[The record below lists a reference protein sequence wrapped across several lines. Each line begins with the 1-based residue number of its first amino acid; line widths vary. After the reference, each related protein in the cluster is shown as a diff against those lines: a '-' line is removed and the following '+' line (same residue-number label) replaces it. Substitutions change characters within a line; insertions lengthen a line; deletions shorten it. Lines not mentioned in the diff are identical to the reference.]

1 MLSDV
6 HLCYHF
12 WLVLAV
18 FMVFSFAYFRVG
30 ISKFYSGK
38 SKSFTSLADASSIS
52 TIEDLAKP
60 ENPYNRKRKSLL
72 TQSSRPLR
80 NNASGI
86 PKKHIDFSQSALIL
100 GATMRKSKENFN
112 LISSPSGCLPPQHPQ
127 TKVLPRNASSSSSS
141 LPPQQNPPWRSFS
154 LSDLQCVVGTDPVEW
169 INKVYELWFTPA
181 LSNQ

>member
-154 LSDLQCVVGTDPVEW
+154 LSDLQCVVGTDPVE
-169 INKVYELWFTPA
+169 
-181 LSNQ
+181 